1 MNLFAEG
8 NVTVVNA
15 LITHVP
21 IVKSVVAK
29 GGQKEGGR
37 ARRKASFSLGVLGMP
52 ASIQQNISNQT
63 LMEDVTL
70 KRRDQQICRK
80 LIMCPFSSNCFM
92 KMGRASPPPAPPL
105 VEEAL
110 K

>member
-21 IVKSVVAK
+21 IVKSVVRK
-29 GGQKEGGR
+29 GGGIGGGR
-37 ARRKASFSLGVLGMP
+37 ARRKASFSLGVWEMP
-52 ASIQQNISNQT
+52 AYIQQNISNQT
-63 LMEDVTL
+63 LMEDVTS
-70 KRRDQQICRK
+70 KRRDQQIRRK

-92 KMGRASPPPAPPL
+92 KIGKAFSPSFPLL
-105 VEEAL
+105 VEIAL